1 MFRVRAISTFP
12 WRVFQFRPFSCESLI
27 VKMNNCTDEEQVFDL
42 IERNKATLTEEQV
55 GCAFS
60 TLWRFQ
66 KQKINLLRNAESVR
80 DHPKFLT
87 LHNLATSKIKLMND
101 STLVNVLYIIQQFAV
116 EAHDPIVEALVTE
129 AWERLE
135 RFDMNVLSLFSTC
148 LADQHLYCS
157 PLMGEIAAI
166 VNRNLE
172 TIKDLRSLS
181 VLMVS
186 ISALISRC
194 FQEQLVKKAELLF
207 DTVDASNVNV
217 SRRIVQFLR
226 NVKHSYYPLLE
237 KCNKVFLS
245 NINHLNLDSISKI
258 LGFYQ
263 VLQFHSFEFTI
274 MAKKRLSEMISLS
287 DHPDNFVK
295 LFVTLGPIAGPEE
308 KKRLQSTM
316 LLMSEELTSQQAL
329 AVVGAMEAMESRNSH
344 LIKKIASIL
353 HKYLDNYKPLELLRI
368 TQALIFLQFQSKEL
382 FVKLRDLLLSSL
394 KVSVIPSEV
403 SILVCAISMLPS
415 PHISEEGTSR
425 IEAVLPQCHLSELD
439 DFASSILRWIQYD
452 HRCSAR
458 ITGKQLKLLQK
469 LDLHGLQR
477 LQERNNFHMFWKEL
491 KYIKGDWF
499 CESLLEET
507 IDTLQH
513 LMDEINYTNISGV
526 ASFISRTNYLSSL
539 LLDRIASVVVQQI
552 EKIHPFSILPILLP
566 FSILNYDP
574 PQRDEFFGTCIRCIN
589 AYLGILDPL
598 VLVFLG
604 FSLATLE
611 YFPEDLLKTIF
622 NIKFLAKLDSQLEI
636 LPSSLRE
643 RVQFRLMELNR
654 AVCLECPE
662 FEIPWFHDRF
672 CQQLFNKDTGNMSL
686 AQQEIYRML
695 ADILG
700 GVNCVKASTLSP
712 YYYTVDFECI
722 LDKRKRPLPCGNR
735 NITVGKQP
743 GMYWE
748 PSTQIVGSA
757 LPPGAE
763 RIAFEF
769 LDSRAFCRNLPHLK
783 GKSAMKKRH
792 LEILGYHVIQI
803 PHFEWNS
810 MAMSKKDARIRYLRE
825 HIFGTDKS

>member
-1 MFRVRAISTFP
+1 MFRLRAISTFP

-60 TLWRFQ
+60 TLWRFK
-66 KQKINLLRNAESVR
+66 KQNISRLNNVKSVR
-80 DHPKFLT
+80 DHPNFLI
-87 LHNLATSKIKLMND
+87 LCNLTRSKIKLMND
-101 STLVNVLYIIQQFAV
+101 STLVNVLYITQRFAV
-116 EAHDPIVEALVTE
+116 EPHDPLVEALVTE

-135 RFDMNVLSLFSTC
+135 RFDMNVLSMFSTC

-172 TIKDLRSLS
+172 TIQDLRSLS

-186 ISALISRC
+186 ISALISQC
-194 FQEQLVKKAELLF
+194 FQKQLVNKAELLF
-207 DTVDASNVNV
+207 DTTDASIVSI

-226 NVKHSYYPLLE
+226 NVKYSYYPLLE
-237 KCNKVFLS
+237 RCNKVFLS
-245 NINHLNLDSISKI
+245 NVNHLNLDSISKI
-258 LGFYQ
+258 LGLYQ
-263 VLQFHSFEFTI
+263 VLQFRSFEFVAV
-274 MAKKRLSEMISLS
+274 AKKRLSEMIPLTDDPES
-287 DHPDNFVK
+287 FVK

-308 KKRLQSTM
+308 KKQLQSTL
-316 LLMSEELTSQQAL
+316 LLMSEELSRQQAL

-353 HKYLDNYKPLELLRI
+353 HKYLDNYKPVELLKI

-382 FVKLRDLLLSSL
+382 FVKLRELLLSSL

-403 SILVCAISMLPS
+403 SVLVSAISMLPS

-425 IEAVLPQCHLSELD
+425 IEAVLPQCSLFELD
-439 DFASSILRWIQYD
+439 DFASSVLRWIQYD

-458 ITGKQLKLLQK
+458 IAGKQLKLLQK
-469 LDLHGLQR
+469 LDLYGLQR
-477 LQERNNFHMFWKEL
+477 LQQRSNFDLFWKEF
-491 KYIKGDWF
+491 KPIKGDWL

-507 IDTLQH
+507 MDTLQH
-513 LMDEINYTNISGV
+513 LVDGINCMNVSGI

-574 PQRDEFFGTCIRCIN
+574 PQRDEFFGTCIRCIDSN
-589 AYLGILDPL
+589 LGTLDPL

-604 FSLATLE
+604 FNLATLQ
-611 YFPEDLLKTIF
+611 YFPENLLKTIF
-622 NIKFLAKLDSQLEI
+622 NIKFLARLDSQLEI
-636 LPSSLRE
+636 LPSSLRT

-662 FEIPWFHDRF
+662 FEIPWFHERF
-672 CQQLFNKDTGNMSL
+672 CQQQFNKDIGNMSS

-700 GVNCVKASTLSP
+700 GVNCVKASNLSP
-712 YYYTVDFECI
+712 YYYTVDFECF
-722 LDKRKRPLPCGNR
+722 LDKRKRPLPYGNC
-735 NITVGKQP
+735 NITVGKLP
-743 GMYWE
+743 GMYSE
-748 PSTQIVGSA
+748 PSTQRVGSL
-757 LPPGAE
+757 LPLGAE

-803 PHFEWNS
+803 PYFEWNS
-810 MAMSKKDARIRYLRE
+810 MAMSQKDARIKYLRE
-825 HIFGTDKS
+825 HVFGTDKS